1 MRKIKFKTEYVP
13 LSDDAINRH
22 KDFDQLMA
30 VYVATPK
37 PNWFKRFIQ
46 NKWTMFSGGL
56 MTGAIVTSLLWLNH
70 SNTEITQP
78 VSQQTTASQEIQA
91 DHPKNAIAIIDSSAT
106 AQKNNDD
113 EDVNTSQSHAAGLAK
128 NSSAHEKEAIENS
141 PSVKSSSPVKNVVKS
156 EVAKNPVVTSA
167 VAKNVAEATTKTAQ
181 EPAIE
186 NTALSTAIVNE
197 SSPSLNTPQNQ
208 NSVQQNNADSSG
220 KNEDANTALQNK
232 LPETE
237 QEKSIDSSVEKNVTT
252 AISNQPEESDSL
264 SQSSIAQEEKTKSN
278 QSSEVLNAA
287 PLTLPLVGS
296 ADDPSAKSKKD
307 KKTKNTDETSMNDAE
322 KSAKTAEEKPAPDSS
337 SHAFLNLKWHLFD
350 KDSTKQDSAKEVKK
364 GLFAFLKDTADRKNP
379 EPNLSS
385 DSLYIPRYAQV
396 SFVTPLSSNGIDGYK
411 YMHYVSLNVLQGYSG
426 ALRGAEFG
434 GLLNGDKG
442 YVTGAQFAGLANYAG
457 GDLKGAQFAGL
468 ANVGATVK
476 GAQFAGITNVSG
488 GFVTGFQ
495 AAGVANFSPDS
506 LNGMQ
511 VAGVVN
517 IVSSEKK
524 SNGWQV
530 AGVGNVVVANST
542 GGQIAGVFNMANSLH
557 GGQIGLFNM
566 AKNIKGF
573 QIGLIN
579 ISDSISGVPIGL
591 ISVSAHGIFDADVW
605 TSDILS
611 FNGGVRVG
619 SKYVYN
625 IYAYGVSPF
634 KDELPFGLGI
644 GIGGHI
650 PVKTN
655 GFVDID
661 GMVWTMHRSYFSFYG
676 VNIINQLR
684 VMGGYR
690 FNKYI
695 SVFAGPT
702 FNVGVQDS
710 RYDPFHSSSFYE
722 HDNGTTT
729 VYMWPG
735 FVAGIRLF

>member
-1 MRKIKFKTEYVP
+1 M
-13 LSDDAINRH
+13 
-22 KDFDQLMA
+22 
-30 VYVATPK
+30 
-37 PNWFKRFIQ
+37 
-46 NKWTMFSGGL
+46 
-56 MTGAIVTSLLWLNH
+56 
-70 SNTEITQP
+70 
-78 VSQQTTASQEIQA
+78 
-91 DHPKNAIAIIDSSAT
+91 
-106 AQKNNDD
+106 
-113 EDVNTSQSHAAGLAK
+113 
-128 NSSAHEKEAIENS
+128 
-141 PSVKSSSPVKNVVKS
+141 
-156 EVAKNPVVTSA
+156 
-167 VAKNVAEATTKTAQ
+167 
-181 EPAIE
+181 
-186 NTALSTAIVNE
+186 
-197 SSPSLNTPQNQ
+197 
-208 NSVQQNNADSSG
+208 
-220 KNEDANTALQNK
+220 
-232 LPETE
+232 
-237 QEKSIDSSVEKNVTT
+237 EKNVTS
-252 AISNQPEESDSL
+252 AESNQPGKVDSVT
-264 SQSSIAQEEKTKSN
+264 QSAAVPGEEEKNN
-278 QSSEVLNAA
+278 QSSTVLKGAA
-287 PLTLPLVGS
+287 VAVPLVGS
-296 ADDPSAKSKKD
+296 AAEPSGKTKKEKKD
-307 KKTKNTDETSMNDAE
+307 KTLDDQAATEKLSNADEKKSTS
-322 KSAKTAEEKPAPDSS
+322 DSS

-350 KDSTKQDSAKEVKK
+350 KDSTKQDSAKEAKK
-364 GLFAFLKDTADRKNP
+364 GLFAFLKDTSAQAKSGS
-379 EPNLSS
+379 NLSD
-385 DSLYIPRYAQV
+385 DSLYIPRYGQV

-411 YMHYVSLNVLQGYSG
+411 YMHYVSLNILQGYSG

-442 YVTGAQFAGLANYAG
+442 YVTGAQFAGLGNYAG
-457 GDLKGAQFAGL
+457 GNLKGAQFAGL
-468 ANVGATVK
+468 ANVSASVK

-488 GFVTGFQ
+488 SFVTGFQ
-495 AAGVANFSPDS
+495 AAGIANFSPDS

-511 VAGVVN
+511 VAGIVN

-524 SNGWQV
+524 SNAWQI
-530 AGVGNVVVANST
+530 AGVGNVVLGDSK
-542 GGQIAGVFNMANSLH
+542 GGQIGGVFNMANNLF
-557 GGQIGLFNM
+557 GGQIGVINM

-650 PVKTN
+650 PIKTKA
-655 GFVDID
+655 FVDID

-684 VMGGYR
+684 VMGGYS

-722 HDNGTTT
+722 HNNGTTT